1 MQKTNEKKKRVM
13 GKQTRSEKIC
23 NVANLSKKKKGN
35 SRKWK
40 MESITITNRQLRR

>member
-23 NVANLSKKKKGN
+23 NVANLSKKKKEIVESG
-35 SRKWK
+35 KW
-40 MESITITNRQLRR
+40 SQLP